1 MSDNHNDIEKTVDLH
16 DTDETLRDFSQN
28 EEMDAASR
36 SLTEALKISFTIL
49 KIIMVVLVVLFFA
62 SGVFKVDQDSEA
74 IVLHFGKIRGGVDDK
89 VLGPGLHFAWPEPI
103 DKVIK
108 IPVKQVQGL
117 GIDMFW
123 YYQTEKEKLSGSKGR
138 PGKTLNPLR
147 DGYTLT
153 RNEPVEGLQGNDYNI
168 VHSKWELT
176 YRISS
181 PEDFF
186 RNVYYNDPRPGE
198 AFLEAV
204 SETVDPMLKSM
215 AGDSI
220 VTTMV
225 NYSIDEAIVS
235 APDIAKE
242 AKRRLQDKLDTIDSG
257 ISIVAMQ
264 VTGRITWPRQ
274 VDDAFEASNRASQE
288 AQRMVAEAKGY
299 ADRVLSEAGGPNAQ
313 EVLKGLKNKEVGED
327 DRRYYLSLL
336 SGEAREIISRARAY
350 RTKVVEDA
358 RANAEYMK
366 ALLPEFEKRPR
377 LVVEKIHQDAIEEVL
392 NNVDEKIFIHPVSG
406 DEKRELRIRLSRDP
420 ELVKRR
426 TNQGNEQ
433 GNN

>member
-1 MSDNHNDIEKTVDLH
+1 MSDNHNNRDKSLEPHDIGDPELH
-16 DTDETLRDFSQN
+16 LPQSED
-28 EEMDAASR
+28 MDAASR
-36 SLTEALKISFTIL
+36 SLTEALKISFSVL

-74 IVLHFGKIRGGVDDK
+74 IVLHFGKIRGDIEDK

-103 DKVIK
+103 DKIIK

-117 GIDMFW
+117 SIDMFW

-153 RNEPVEGLQGNDYNI
+153 RNEPVEGLKGNDYNI
-168 VHSKWELT
+168 VHSKWELS

-186 RNVYYNDPRPGE
+186 RNIYYNDPRPGE

-204 SETVDPMLKSM
+204 SATVDPMLNSM

-235 APDIAKE
+235 APEIAQE
-242 AKRRLQDKLDTIDSG
+242 AKRRLQDKLDTIESG

-288 AQRMVAEAKGY
+288 AQRMVAESKGY
-299 ADRVLSEAGGPNAQ
+299 ADRVLSEAGGPNAE
-313 EVLKGLKNKEVGED
+313 EVLIGLKKEGVTEEE
-327 DRRYYLSLL
+327 RLYYLSLL

-377 LVVEKIHQDAIEEVL
+377 LVIEKIHQDAVEDVL
-392 NNVDEKIFIHPVSG
+392 NNVDEKLFIHPVSG
-406 DEKRELRIRLSRDP
+406 DEKRELRIHLSRDP
-420 ELVKRR
+420 ELVRR
-426 TNQGNEQ
+426 RANQANEQ
-433 GNN
+433 